1 MGATIYNKAFS
12 VELSHAYY
20 ETEHEFQINQYLDI
34 VPSAATAAL
43 MKNARFR
50 FVRTAKGFTAFYQAY
65 LDTTTPPGT
74 EKPLVKLS
82 RAQEFLFLVRIKESA
97 DFILNV
103 TDLTVDG
110 KKFGA
115 GMKYMLDGNPGT
127 TTLQSSLIDQVRPSV
142 FTYFFRGSYSGSA
155 FTGPVDITVKDEDD
169 VTVFS
174 FSAVASDPATGS
186 YALPLDFS
194 DEANGLYTITAVD
207 SANTSH
213 EVHAATLYIDNQL
226 ARENLFGL
234 IRLKY
239 ANADD
244 LYLNT
249 GEIVYQYSFINRS
262 VKWRY
267 YIALKSGTGSLK
279 VVDTS
284 MTYHFDPDPGVAI
297 SNFSLSGYDTV
308 YPFTSTVAIPFKE
321 TAISTIQLQKSA
333 GSAMILDNLA
343 NAAVTGVDSNAAD
356 PTDLAN
362 AAAEIFIFL
371 ESIL

>member
-12 VELSHAYY
+12 AELSHEYY
-20 ETEHEFQINQYLDI
+20 ETEHQFLINQYLDI
-34 VPSAATAAL
+34 QPSAATALL
-43 MKNARFR
+43 MKNSRFR
-50 FVRTAKGFTAFYQAY
+50 FVRTAKGFTCFYQAY

-82 RAQEFLFLVRIKESA
+82 GAQEFLFLVRIKESA

-115 GMKYMLDGNPGT
+115 GMKYLLDGDPGT
-127 TTLQSSLIDQVRPSV
+127 TTLEPSLIDQVRPSV
-142 FTYFFRGSYSGSA
+142 FTYYFRASYGGSA
-155 FTGPVDITVKDEDD
+155 FTDPVDITVKDEASA
-169 VTVFS
+169 TVFS

-186 YALPLDFS
+186 YSLPLDFS

-244 LYLNT
+244 LYN
-249 GEIVYQYSFINRS
+249 GEIVYDYPFVNRE

-267 YIALKSGTGSLK
+267 YIALKSGTASLK

-284 MTYHFDPDPGVAI
+284 MTYTFSPDPGVAI
-297 SNFSLSGYDTV
+297 SGFSLSGYDTV

-321 TAISTIQLQKSA
+321 TAITTIQLQKSA
-333 GSAMILDNLA
+333 TGDLVLDKLA
-343 NAAVTGVDSNAAD
+343 NAAVTGVDSNAAN
-356 PTDLAN
+356 PTDTAN
-362 AAAEIFIFL
+362 AAAEIFIFF
-371 ESIL
+371 ESIS